1 MAFPLPPPPPRAPR
15 IVPYGCVKEGWGNP
29 SPRGPVPVL
38 TPRTAGTSPRA
49 PPAERRS
56 AEAAPAEP
64 RRSAWTERA
73 VGGRHSAAAR
83 PANRPACSVLPG
95 RSSPRSARPPPYR
108 YRRPRPH
115 VHGPVPVRWDPPQ
128 PRETGRLAAPPP
140 RSPWPG
146 PLPVRSGARRPGG
159 GGARR
164 NAAPPPPAGTAGQRP
179 GPPLPPRGPSAP
191 RRAPGSARSLLKP
204 RVYGKPL
211 RLGTNNSTRFERRC
225 FISRAQR
232 GAEPLYLTFFLGRR
246 LLVWPHF
253 FLRQLMARGWRR
265 A

>member
-1 MAFPLPPPPPRAPR
+1 MDREGRGAPAQRCRTPREPPRVLGSAGPEQPTERPTAAVPLP
-15 IVPYGCVKEGWGNP
+15 E
-29 SPRGPVPVL
+29 
-38 TPRTAGTSPRA
+38 TPATR
-49 PPAERRS
+49 
-56 AEAAPAEP
+56 
-64 RRSAWTERA
+64 
-73 VGGRHSAAAR
+73 AR
-83 PANRPACSVLPG
+83 PGSGTLG
-95 RSSPRSARPPPYR
+95 
-108 YRRPRPH
+108 
-115 VHGPVPVRWDPPQ
+115 PPQ

-179 GPPLPPRGPSAP
+179 GPPLPPREPSAP
-191 RRAPGSARSLLKP
+191 RRAPGHRPAHGSARSLLKP
-204 RVYGKPL
+204 RVYGKPP

-253 FLRQLMARGWRR
+253 FLRQLTARGWRR

>member
-1 MAFPLPPPPPRAPR
+1 MRGDLWGVKAEERHQKAVTAARTESAMPRSAVPGAPTGGDFLLSRCPPPPPRAPR

-115 VHGPVPVRWDPPQ
+115 VHGPVPVRWDLP
-128 PRETGRLAAPPP
+128 
-140 RSPWPG
+140 SP
-146 PLPVRSGARRPGG
+146 V
-159 GGARR
+159 
-164 NAAPPPPAGTAGQRP
+164 
-179 GPPLPPRGPSAP
+179 
-191 RRAPGSARSLLKP
+191 KP
-204 RVYGKPL
+204 DG
-211 RLGTNNSTRFERRC
+211 
-225 FISRAQR
+225 
-232 GAEPLYLTFFLGRR
+232 
-246 LLVWPHF
+246 
-253 FLRQLMARGWRR
+253 
-265 A
+265 